1 MKMPRKQD
9 REDIKTTLA
18 EKSMLSLY
26 SSGVYIS
33 TKDIVALG
41 KKLDIELP
49 YKTRRIILQ
58 KLFIEAKAKDQ
69 FANLVAL
76 VSQMIDAK
84 SQKLLE
90 MSKHYAA
97 TAAVIQPLIQ
107 KANST
112 KMLLQR
118 ELRLNPY
125 D

>member
-1 MKMPRKQD
+1 MKMPRKNQK
-9 REDIKTTLA
+9 EEIKTTLA
-18 EKSMLSLY
+18 EKSMLSLH

-33 TKDIVALG
+33 TRDIVELG
-41 KKLDIELP
+41 NKLEIELP

-58 KLFIEAKAKDQ
+58 KLFIEAKEKEQ

-76 VSQMIDAK
+76 ISQMIDTK
-84 SQKLLE
+84 IQKLLE
-90 MSKHYAA
+90 TSQPYPS
-97 TAAVIQPLIQ
+97 TSTIIQPLIQ